1 MPLSQLRKSLRS
13 ARRSMTPLERE
24 EKSQLIARNLA
35 RYLPFQ
41 RCKKLAVYLPLPE
54 EVDTSPVIELA
65 RLLHKLI
72 FLPVIDT
79 KVWRKQPMMFA
90 PYSPGETPLRENR
103 FGIREP
109 AVKPGSCI
117 RGIDIEF
124 VCVPVVGFN
133 DRCDRIGMG
142 GGYYDKAFERQR
154 FQRSKLIGLAFEAQ
168 LADFE
173 PARHDVPMQA
183 VITEDRVIERTS
195 VGNTSVGKT
204 SVERTPDGSGVN

>member
-13 ARRSMTPLERE
+13 ARRSITPLQRE
-24 EKSQLIARNLA
+24 EKSLLIARNLA
-35 RYLPFQ
+35 RYLPFR
-41 RCKKLAVYLPLPE
+41 RCKTLAVYLPLQE

-65 RLLHKLI
+65 QLLNKPI
-72 FLPVIDT
+72 YLPVIDI

-90 PYSPGETPLRENR
+90 PYSPDETPLRENR

-109 AVKPGSCI
+109 SVKPGSCI

-133 DRCDRIGMG
+133 DKCDRIGMG
-142 GGYYDKAFERQR
+142 GGYYDKAFEGKR
-154 FQRSKLIGLAFEAQ
+154 FRRSKLVGLAFEAQ
-168 LADFE
+168 RADFE

-183 VITEDRVIERTS
+183 VITENRVFERTI
-195 VGNTSVGKT
+195 
-204 SVERTPDGSGVN
+204 